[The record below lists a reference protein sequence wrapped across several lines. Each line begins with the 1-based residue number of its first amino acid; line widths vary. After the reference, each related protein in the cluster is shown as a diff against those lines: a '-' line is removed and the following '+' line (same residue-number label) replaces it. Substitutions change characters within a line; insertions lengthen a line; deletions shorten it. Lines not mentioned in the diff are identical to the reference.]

1 VTIDELV
8 GENLRRVRAALGL
21 SASGLAHRMMRLGL
35 SFDEAW
41 LARLEAGEQ
50 RITVDE
56 LVALG
61 LALGAPPALLLSP
74 LNLGSLLCVDT
85 QGRPLASWS
94 LFQGWGNPLS
104 APGPGEAFA
113 PAGPALQ
120 QAPPAEPALQQA
132 PPAEPALGQ
141 APPAEPAAPPSLSP
155 SPPPPTRQEPAPE
168 ATEPAAEPAE
178 EPEPLP
184 TPSRPEPN
192 PPEAGSNGCQ
202 ASPQD
207 REWALKALH
216 ELRWADRS
224 DAPGK
229 DQTALL
235 RATR

>member
-21 SASGLAHRMMRLGL
+21 SASGLAHRMTRLGL

-61 LALGAPPALLLSP
+61 LALGAPPALLLAP

-104 APGPGEAFA
+104 VPGPGEALA
-113 PAGPALQ
+113 A
-120 QAPPAEPALQQA
+120 
-132 PPAEPALGQ
+132 AEPALGQ
-141 APPAEPAAPPSLSP
+141 APPAEPAARPSP
-155 SPPPPTRQEPAPE
+155 SPPPPAPTRQEPPPTRQEPAP
-168 ATEPAAEPAE
+168 AAAEPAAAPE
-178 EPEPLP
+178 EAEPLP
-184 TPSRPEPN
+184 APSPPEPN
-192 PPEAGSNGCQ
+192 PPEAGSDGYA

-216 ELRWADRS
+216 ELRWTDRS

-229 DQTALL
+229 DQAALL

>member
-21 SASGLAHRMMRLGL
+21 SASGLAHRMVRLGL
-35 SFDEAW
+35 TFDEAW

-61 LALGAPPALLLSP
+61 LALGAPPAMLLAP

-104 APGPGEAFA
+104 VREPGEALTA
-113 PAGPALQ
+113 AG
-120 QAPPAEPALQQA
+120 
-132 PPAEPALGQ
+132 PALGQ
-141 APPAEPAAPPSLSP
+141 APPAEPAAPSFPSPL
-155 SPPPPTRQEPAPE
+155 PPPPTLQEPAP
-168 ATEPAAEPAE
+168 AAVEPAK
-178 EPEPLP
+178 PEPP
-184 TPSRPEPN
+184 PAPSAPEPN
-192 PPEAGSNGCQ
+192 PPEGGRDGYQ

-216 ELRWADRS
+216 ELRWTDRS

>member
-1 VTIDELV
+1 MTIDELV

-61 LALGAPPALLLSP
+61 LALGAPPALLLAP

-104 APGPGEAFA
+104 VPGPGEALA
-113 PAGPALQ
+113 AG
-120 QAPPAEPALQQA
+120 
-132 PPAEPALGQ
+132 EPALGQ

-155 SPPPPTRQEPAPE
+155 SPPPPTRQEPTPA
-168 ATEPAAEPAE
+168 AAEPAAEPEEAE
-178 EPEPLP
+178 PPP
-184 TPSRPEPN
+184 APSPPEPN
-192 PPEAGSNGCQ
+192 SPEGGSDGDQ

-216 ELRWADRS
+216 ELRWADRGN
-224 DAPGK
+224 APGK

>member
-1 VTIDELV
+1 MTIDELV

-21 SASGLAHRMMRLGL
+21 SASGLAHRMVKLGL

-61 LALGAPPALLLSP
+61 LALGAPPALLLAP

-104 APGPGEAFA
+104 LPGPGEALAAAEPALQQA
-113 PAGPALQ
+113 PPVEPALQ

-132 PPAEPALGQ
+132 PPA
-141 APPAEPAAPPSLSP
+141 PSP
-155 SPPPPTRQEPAPE
+155 PPPPTRQEPTPA
-168 ATEPAAEPAE
+168 AAEPE
-178 EPEPLP
+178 EAGFLP
-184 TPSRPEPN
+184 VPSRTEPN
-192 PPEAGSNGCQ
+192 PPEAESDEYRP
-202 ASPQD
+202 SPQD
-207 REWALKALH
+207 REWALKTLH
-216 ELRWADRS
+216 ELRWADQS
-224 DAPGK
+224 DIPGK

-235 RATR
+235 RQTR

>member
-21 SASGLAHRMMRLGL
+21 SASGLAHRMTKLGL
-35 SFDEAW
+35 AFDESW

-61 LALGAPPALLLSP
+61 LALGTPPALLLAP

-104 APGPGEAFA
+104 VPDAGETL
-113 PAGPALQ
+113 PAR
-120 QAPPAEPALQQA
+120 EPALKQA
-132 PPAEPALGQ
+132 A
-141 APPAEPAAPPSLSP
+141 PAEPAAAAPAANTPAVPPLSP
-155 SPPPPTRQEPAPE
+155 LIPHEPAPAAAEPQAAEPEPAEPQEAEPLPAPPPPGPIRPSTGSDGEP
-168 ATEPAAEPAE
+168 
-178 EPEPLP
+178 
-184 TPSRPEPN
+184 
-192 PPEAGSNGCQ
+192 

-216 ELRWADRS
+216 ELRWAGNG
-224 DAPGK
+224 DASGK
-229 DQTALL
+229 DPAALL

>member
-1 VTIDELV
+1 MTIDELV

-61 LALGAPPALLLSP
+61 LALGAPPALLLAP

-104 APGPGEAFA
+104 VPGPGEALA
-113 PAGPALQ
+113 AG
-120 QAPPAEPALQQA
+120 
-132 PPAEPALGQ
+132 EPALGQ

-155 SPPPPTRQEPAPE
+155 SPPPPTRQEPTPA
-168 ATEPAAEPAE
+168 AAEPAAEPEEAE
-178 EPEPLP
+178 PPP
-184 TPSRPEPN
+184 APSPPEPN
-192 PPEAGSNGCQ
+192 SPEGGSDGDQ

-216 ELRWADRS
+216 ELRWAGRN
-224 DAPGK
+224 DATGK
-229 DQTALL
+229 DQAALL